1 MTAFFFI
8 FYGIQSL
15 RSDIM
20 IQEFK
25 RFGLT
30 DSQRKITGILQ
41 VAGAVGLLSGLYF
54 PFFGAAA
61 SIGLTIMMLVAFIV
75 RIKIKDSLMETIPS
89 FFFMLINAYITLL
102 FFV

>member
-1 MTAFFFI
+1 
-8 FYGIQSL
+8 
-15 RSDIM
+15 M

-41 VAGAVGLLSGLYF
+41 VTGAAGLLSGFYIPLV
-54 PFFGAAA
+54 GATAA
-61 SIGLTIMMLVAFIV
+61 TGLTIMMLVAFIV